1 MTDLSDRVVV
11 ITGSTGNL
19 GQATVARLAAAGARL
34 VLLDRGQRAAA
45 PASERV
51 MTLSGLDLT
60 DETAMATALEAA
72 KARFGRIDALV
83 ATVGGF
89 EGGSPVQETGWDVW
103 ERMLAANLK
112 TAVAACRAAIPHLLE
127 RGGRIVTVG
136 ARPALSGVA
145 GLAPYAASKAA
156 LLRLTESLSQELL
169 DRGVT
174 VNCIAPSIID
184 TPENR
189 AAMPKA
195 DPGRWVPPGDLAEVI
210 LFLLSDGARSIS
222 GATIPVYGRA

>member
-1 MTDLSDRVVV
+1 MPSW
-11 ITGSTGNL
+11 
-19 GQATVARLAAAGARL
+19 
-34 VLLDRGQRAAA
+34 
-45 PASERV
+45 PP
-51 MTLSGLDLT
+51 SG
-60 DETAMATALEAA
+60 
-72 KARFGRIDALV
+72 
-83 ATVGGF
+83 
-89 EGGSPVQETGWDVW
+89 
-103 ERMLAANLK
+103 
-112 TAVAACRAAIPHLLE
+112 
-127 RGGRIVTVG
+127 
-136 ARPALSGVA
+136 
-145 GLAPYAASKAA
+145 ASKAA

-195 DPGRWVPPGDLAEVI
+195 DHGRWVPPADLAEVI

>member
-45 PASERV
+45 PASAQV

-60 DETAMATALEAA
+60 DETAMAAALEAA

-156 LLRLTESLSQELL
+156 LLRLTESLAQELL
-169 DRGVT
+169 DRNVT

-195 DPGRWVPPGDLAEVI
+195 DPGRWVPPADLAEVI

>member
-34 VLLDRGQRAAA
+34 VLLDRSQRAAA
-45 PASERV
+45 PASAQV
-51 MTLSGLDLT
+51 MTLGGLDLT
-60 DETAMATALEAA
+60 DEAAMATALEAA
-72 KARFGRIDALV
+72 KAQFGRIDALV

-103 ERMLAANLK
+103 ERMLAANLR
-112 TAVAACRAAIPHLLE
+112 TAVVACRAAIPHLLE
-127 RGGRIVTVG
+127 QGGRIVTVG

-195 DPGRWVPPGDLAEVI
+195 DHGRWVPPADLAEVI

>member
-19 GQATVARLAAAGARL
+19 GQATVARLAAAGGRL

-45 PASERV
+45 PASAQV
-51 MTLSGLDLT
+51 MTLGGLDLT
-60 DETAMATALEAA
+60 DEAAMATALEAA

-112 TAVAACRAAIPHLLE
+112 TAVAACRATVPHLLE

-195 DPGRWVPPGDLAEVI
+195 DHGRWVPPADLAEVI

>member
-34 VLLDRGQRAAA
+34 VLLDRSQRAAA
-45 PASERV
+45 PASAQV
-51 MTLSGLDLT
+51 MPLGGLDLT
-60 DETAMATALEAA
+60 DEAAMATALEAA

-127 RGGRIVTVG
+127 QGGRIVTVG

-156 LLRLTESLSQELL
+156 LLRLTASGRRRRYRAAGALHDRPLQPCRRRHRL
-169 DRGVT
+169 DR
-174 VNCIAPSIID
+174 
-184 TPENR
+184 
-189 AAMPKA
+189 
-195 DPGRWVPPGDLAEVI
+195 
-210 LFLLSDGARSIS
+210 
-222 GATIPVYGRA
+222 